1 MKPKEFSKIM
11 SDFVEEDKRWRALEV
26 GGIIY
31 DEQSRG
37 MENDYHKM
45 KIMSINLEERE
56 VYAQDVVGTHVAT
69 LGYFLTEA
77 EFNKMFNPLIKN

>member
-1 MKPKEFSKIM
+1 MKPREFTKIM
-11 SDFVEEDKRWRALEV
+11 YDFVEEDKRWRALEV

-45 KIMSINLEERE
+45 KIMSINLEERT
-56 VYAQDVVGTHVAT
+56 VYAHDVVGNHVAT
-69 LGYFLTEA
+69 LTHFLTEA
-77 EFNKMFNPLIKN
+77 EFDKMFNPLIKN